1 MKGVVL
7 TGGASSRMGRDKALV
22 EVDGTAMAVR
32 VATALRAGGCDEV
45 WCQGGD
51 IAALAA
57 AGLDVVPDDHPG
69 QGPLPAI
76 ATALATAAPD
86 SIVVSACDLADLD
99 AATVSMLIA
108 AAGAS
113 PEADVVAAIDR
124 AGPHLLSVWNWSAA
138 SALELAL
145 ESGVRSY
152 RQMLERLRV
161 IHVEVPW
168 RVVRNVNTPG
178 DLPGRG

>member
-1 MKGVVL
+1 VL
-7 TGGASSRMGRDKALV
+7 TGGASSRMGRDKALI
-22 EVDGTAMAVR
+22 EVDGIAMAVR
-32 VATALRAGGCDEV
+32 VATALRAGGCGEV

-51 IAALAA
+51 ITSLAT
-57 AGLDVVPDDHPG
+57 AGLDVVPDEYPG

-99 AATVSMLIA
+99 AATVSMLIG

-113 PEADVVAAIDR
+113 PDAHVVVAVDR
-124 AGPHLLSVWNWSAA
+124 AGPHLLSVWNGSAA
-138 SALELAL
+138 GALAL
-145 ESGVRSY
+145 AIEGGVRSY
-152 RQMLERLRV
+152 RQMLERLHV
-161 IHVEVPW
+161 VPVEVPS

-178 DLPGRG
+178 DLPGGG